1 MVEIRATNVVVHDG
15 HKLAVLYRDLTGCLG
30 LERLHEL
37 ETSSTERLT
46 SLLNAL
52 PEGFESWL
60 AVRAFV
66 RSSYGWSDGK
76 PVQYPNA
83 DHTTVEDEIS
93 PITTWFKNRE
103 ENRVKHKL
111 DQQKNPLDSSYDLP
125 DLTD

>member
-15 HKLAVLYRDLTGCLG
+15 RKLAGMYRDLTGYLG
-30 LERLHEL
+30 LERLQEI
-37 ETSSTERLT
+37 EASSTERLT

-52 PEGFESWL
+52 PDGFESWL

-66 RSSYGWSDGK
+66 RSSYGWSDGR
-76 PVQYPNA
+76 PVQYPDA
-83 DHTTVEDEIS
+83 DRATGEDEIS

-111 DQQKNPLDSSYDLP
+111 NRKKNHLDSTYNLP
-125 DLTD
+125 GLTD